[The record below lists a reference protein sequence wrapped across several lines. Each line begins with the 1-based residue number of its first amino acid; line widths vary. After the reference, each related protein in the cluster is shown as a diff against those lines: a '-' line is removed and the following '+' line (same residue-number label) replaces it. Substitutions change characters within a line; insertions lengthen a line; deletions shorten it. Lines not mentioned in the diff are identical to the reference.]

1 MIIVRDMF
9 RAKYGMGG
17 QLEDLFK
24 EAFPVFEEAFKAVGG
39 GKPRLLEDLSGDF
52 FTLVTEYSL
61 PSLSAWEGVRDTMF
75 SDPRF
80 EGWFERMLP
89 LVESGSRQ
97 FWNVVVD

>member
-1 MIIVRDMF
+1 MIVVRDVF

-24 EAFPVFEEAFKAVGG
+24 EVFPIFEQTFKEVGG

-52 FTLVTEYSL
+52 FTLVTEYTL
-61 PSLSAWEGVRDTMF
+61 PSLSVWEAVREKMF
-75 SDPRF
+75 TDSRF

-89 LVESGSRQ
+89 LVESGNRQ
-97 FWNVVVD
+97 FWNVVID